1 MNILVQIFSFY
12 DKLLSGLPTNI
23 QFFVAII
30 LLVLICWS
38 FYSIFSHGHWIFIVI
53 FVILVPSAWPAVK
66 AIASIVWQ
74 VIKFLLVRIQ
84 IGPSA

>member
-12 DKLLSGLPTNI
+12 DKLLLGLPTNI

-38 FYSIFSHGHWIFIVI
+38 FYSIFTHGHWIFIAI
-53 FVILVPSAWPAVK
+53 FVILFPGTWPAIK
-66 AIASIVWQ
+66 TIGTITWQ
-74 VIKFLLVRIQ
+74 VILFLLVRIQ
-84 IGPSA
+84 INL

>member
-12 DKLLSGLPTNI
+12 DKLLSGLPVST

-30 LLVLICWS
+30 LLILLCWS

-53 FVILVPSAWPAVK
+53 FIILFPSAWPAVK
-66 AIASIVWQ
+66 AIANILWQ
-74 VIKFLLVRIQ
+74 MVKFLLVRIQ
-84 IGPSA
+84 INL